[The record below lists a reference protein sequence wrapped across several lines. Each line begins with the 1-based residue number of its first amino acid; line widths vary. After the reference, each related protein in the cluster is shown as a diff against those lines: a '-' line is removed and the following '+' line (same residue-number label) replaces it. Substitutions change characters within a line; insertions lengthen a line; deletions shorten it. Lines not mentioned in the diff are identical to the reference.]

1 VNHED
6 WTAELED
13 VATAGTD
20 ELAALLDDLHDEEPP
35 T

>member
-6 WTAELED
+6 WMAELED